1 MSLEQQ
7 YTAILGQ
14 LGEDVSREGLL
25 DTPKRA
31 AKAMQYL
38 QTADFKDLVNNLI
51 AKTLL
56 LKIYYQLG
64 EFEILESHLDSF
76 RQFISRREISEYH
89 RKNYSNIVAVVK
101 KMLGLQP
108 GDEKGRA
115 ALREKIRTTEV
126 LTEREWLLGQL
137 G

>member
-1 MSLEQQ
+1 
-7 YTAILGQ
+7 
-14 LGEDVSREGLL
+14 
-25 DTPKRA
+25 
-31 AKAMQYL
+31 MQYL

-64 EFEILESHLDSF
+64 EFEILDAHLDSF
-76 RQFISRREISEYH
+76 RQFINRRELSEYH
-89 RKNYSNIVAVVK
+89 RKNYSNIVAIVK

-108 GDEKGRA
+108 GDAKGRA
-115 ALREKIRTTEV
+115 ALREKIRATEV
-126 LTEREWLLGQL
+126 LTEREWLLGVL